1 MFENRG
7 HLEVIC
13 GCMFSGKSEELIRR
27 VRRAQ
32 IARRKVQV
40 FKPAIDDRYGID
52 QVVSHNGSITHAVAV
67 ESPAGILDLLEPDT
81 EIVAI
86 DEVQFFD
93 ASVIDLCRYL
103 VDDLNLRVI
112 LTGLDMS
119 FRGEPFGPM
128 PMLLSEAEEVQK
140 LTAICMVCGEEATR
154 SQRLINGRPAQ
165 YDDPIILIGAQEAYE
180 PRCRAHHD
188 VPGRPNTF
196 KE

>member
-1 MFENRG
+1 MENKG

-32 IARRKVQV
+32 IARRQVQV
-40 FKPAIDDRYGID
+40 FKPAIDNRHGID

-67 ESPAGILDLLEPDT
+67 DKPLNILENIEPGT

-93 ASVIDLCRYL
+93 DSIVDLCRIL
-103 VDDLNLRVI
+103 VDDMKIRVI
-112 LTGLDMS
+112 LTGLDLN

-128 PMLLSEAEEVQK
+128 PVLLAEAEEVQK
-140 LTAICMVCGEEATR
+140 LTAICMVCGDEATR
-154 SQRLINGRPAQ
+154 SQRLINGKPAS

-180 PRCRAHHD
+180 PRCRAHHS
-188 VPGRPNTF
+188 VPGRPNSM
-196 KE
+196 KD